1 MENKSGKNAQNL
13 KSENRGLLFRHIA
26 TRRRTSR
33 TEMAHLSGLN
43 KMTVS
48 KITADFLAKRYILE
62 STSTAT
68 RNNPIMLELSPDAPQ
83 IIGLLI
89 RKTRV
94 SVVLCNFNLDI
105 LAFESEDICECTA
118 EQLLAVARRLVD
130 RMMRFGAILGIGIGS
145 IGPVD
150 IHNGVILD
158 PPNFWGIHDV
168 PIVEYFRDLNT
179 SAIFIICRSI

>member
-68 RNNPIMLELSPDAPQ
+68 RNNPIMLELSPQNARFR
-83 IIGLLI
+83 G
-89 RKTRV
+89 
-94 SVVLCNFNLDI
+94 VVQFQ
-105 LAFESEDICECTA
+105 SGHP
-118 EQLLAVARRLVD
+118 RL
-130 RMMRFGAILGIGIGS
+130 
-145 IGPVD
+145 
-150 IHNGVILD
+150 
-158 PPNFWGIHDV
+158 
-168 PIVEYFRDLNT
+168 
-179 SAIFIICRSI
+179 